1 MRITSWNLLH
11 GQGARS
17 FRAIAD
23 ALDVGNSDFVIGVQE
38 VDAFQ
43 DRSDQVFQVADLASQ
58 LSAKHFAFV
67 RCVIGTPGFKWRKVK
82 SDEAVLMASSDSTT
96 INSTNIAGKKILND
110 DNPPSYGI
118 GLITNIPVTKW
129 EVLALGKSVIGLPL
143 IFPAGDADFTGDADS
158 ANAASSSS
166 KPKLRFIYVK
176 DEPRYAVAAQ
186 LENGFTVVNMHL
198 SFVPF
203 VNLFQLWRVKRWLAK
218 MPGKHILL
226 GDLNLPFDLPVKFSK
241 WKSLVSMASYPT
253 WQPKI
258 QFDYILSDNFGMH
271 ESSSDLV
278 KPIFLKSDISDHLPV
293 TIEIN

>member
-11 GQGARS
+11 GQGAAN
-17 FRAIAD
+17 FRAIANT
-23 ALDVGNSDFVIGVQE
+23 LDVGESDFVIGVQE
-38 VDAFQ
+38 VDAYQ
-43 DRSDQVFQVADLASQ
+43 DRSDQVFQVSELASE
-58 LSAKHFAFV
+58 LGAKYFAFV
-67 RCVIGTPGFKWRKVK
+67 RCVIGTPGFKWRKVRK
-82 SDEAVLMASSDSTT
+82 DEAVLMASSDSTN
-96 INSTNIAGKKILND
+96 INSTNIAGERVLND

-143 IFPAGDADFTGDADS
+143 VFPSGEADS
-158 ANAASSSS
+158 DA

-241 WKSLVSMASYPT
+241 WKSLVTMASYPT

-258 QFDYILSDNFGMH
+258 QFDYILSDNFGADKSSE
-271 ESSSDLV
+271 ESIR
-278 KPIFLKSDISDHLPV
+278 PIYLQSNISDHLPV

>member
-11 GQGARS
+11 GQGAKS

-43 DRSDQVFQVADLASQ
+43 DRSDQVFQVADLASE
-58 LSAKHFAFV
+58 LGAKNFAFV
-67 RCVIGTPGFKWRKVK
+67 RCVIGTPGFKWRKVR
-82 SDEAVLMASSDSTT
+82 SYEAILITNSDSSGL
-96 INSTNIAGKKILND
+96 NSFNLAGKRVLNN

-118 GLITNIPVTKW
+118 GLITNISVTKW

-143 IFPAGDADFTGDADS
+143 VFPSGDVNGS
-158 ANAASSSS
+158 A

-186 LENGFTVVNMHL
+186 LANGFTVVNMHL

-258 QFDYILSDNFGMH
+258 QFDYILSDNFAVDK
-271 ESSSDLV
+271 SSKDLV

>member
-1 MRITSWNLLH
+1 MRITTWNLLH
-11 GQGARS
+11 GQGAENL
-17 FRAIAD
+17 RAIAN
-23 ALDVGNSDFVIGVQE
+23 ALDIGNSDFAIGVQE
-38 VDAFQ
+38 VDAYQ
-43 DRSDQVFQVADLASQ
+43 DRSAQVFQVSDLASE
-58 LSAKHFAFV
+58 LSAKNYGFV
-67 RCVIGTPGFKWRKVK
+67 RCVIGTPGFNWRKVR
-82 SDEAVLMASSDSTT
+82 SNEATLITNTSS
-96 INSTNIAGKKILND
+96 AND

-118 GLITNIPVTKW
+118 GLITNIPVKKW
-129 EVLALGKSVIGLPL
+129 EVLSLGKSVVGLPL
-143 IFPAGDADFTGDADS
+143 LFPAGDVNGS
-158 ANAASSSS
+158 A

-241 WKSLVSMASYPT
+241 WKSLISMASYPA

-258 QFDYILSDNFGMH
+258 QFDYILSDNFAVDK
-271 ESSSDLV
+271 SSKDLI

>member
-11 GQGARS
+11 GQGAAN
-17 FRAIAD
+17 FRDIAHT
-23 ALDVGNSDFVIGVQE
+23 LDVRNSDFVIGVQE
-38 VDAFQ
+38 VDAYQ
-43 DRSDQVFQVADLASQ
+43 DRSDQVFQVGQLASE
-58 LSAKHFAFV
+58 LGTKHFAFV
-67 RCVIGTPGFKWRKVK
+67 RCVIGTPGFKWRKVRK
-82 SDEAVLMASSDSTT
+82 DEAVLITNSNSAGLDSF
-96 INSTNIAGKKILND
+96 NQEGERVLNG

-118 GLITNIPVTKW
+118 GLITNIPVIKW
-129 EVLALGKSVIGLPL
+129 EILPLGKSIVGLPL
-143 IFPAGDADFTGDADS
+143 VFPAGEADISSTG
-158 ANAASSSS
+158 SS

-176 DEPRYAVAAQ
+176 DEPRHAVAAQ

-203 VNLFQLWRVKRWLAK
+203 VNLFQLWRVKRWLSK

-258 QFDYILSDNFGMH
+258 QFDYILSDNFGVDKASS
-271 ESSSDLV
+271 ESIRTIHLQ
-278 KPIFLKSDISDHLPV
+278 SDISDHLPV

>member
-17 FRAIAD
+17 FRAVAD

-43 DRSDQVFQVADLASQ
+43 DRSDQVFQVADLASE
-58 LSAKHFAFV
+58 LSAKHFGFV

-82 SDEAVLMASSDSTT
+82 GDEAILITNTSS
-96 INSTNIAGKKILND
+96 AND

-118 GLITNIPVTKW
+118 GLITNIPVKKW

-143 IFPAGDADFTGDADS
+143 VFPAGDADS
-158 ANAASSSS
+158 ATSSP

-258 QFDYILSDNFGMH
+258 QFDYILSDNFAVDK
-271 ESSSDLV
+271 SSKDLV
-278 KPIFLKSDISDHLPV
+278 KPIFIQSDISDHLPV

>member
-1 MRITSWNLLH
+1 MRITTWNLLH
-11 GQGARS
+11 GQGAENLRT
-17 FRAIAD
+17 IAN
-23 ALDVGNSDFVIGVQE
+23 ALDVGNSDFAIGVQE
-38 VDAFQ
+38 VDAYQ
-43 DRSDQVFQVADLASQ
+43 DRSDQVFQVSELASE
-58 LSAKHFAFV
+58 LGAKHYGFV
-67 RCVIGTPGFKWRKVK
+67 RCVIGTPGFKWRKVRK
-82 SDEAVLMASSDSTT
+82 DEAILIT
-96 INSTNIAGKKILND
+96 NSGLTNIASEGILNS

-118 GLITNIPVTKW
+118 GLIANIPVTKW
-129 EVLALGKSVIGLPL
+129 EVLALGKSVVGLPL
-143 IFPAGDADFTGDADS
+143 LFPAGDADSADAANSS
-158 ANAASSSS
+158 A

-203 VNLFQLWRVKRWLAK
+203 VNLFQLWQVKRWLAK

-241 WKSLVSMASYPT
+241 WKSLISMASYPT

-258 QFDYILSDNFGMH
+258 QFDYILSDNFAVDK
-271 ESSSDLV
+271 SSKDLI

>member
-1 MRITSWNLLH
+1 MRITTWNLLH
-11 GQGARS
+11 GQGAENL
-17 FRAIAD
+17 RAIAN
-23 ALDVGNSDFVIGVQE
+23 ALDIGNSDFAIGVQE
-38 VDAFQ
+38 VDAYQ
-43 DRSDQVFQVADLASQ
+43 DRSAQVFQVSDLASE
-58 LSAKHFAFV
+58 LSAIHFGFV
-67 RCVIGTPGFKWRKVK
+67 RCVIGTPGFNWRKVR
-82 SDEAVLMASSDSTT
+82 SNEATLITNTSS
-96 INSTNIAGKKILND
+96 AND

-118 GLITNIPVTKW
+118 GLITNIPVKKW
-129 EVLALGKSVIGLPL
+129 EVLALGKSVVGLPL
-143 IFPAGDADFTGDADS
+143 LFPAGDADSADAANSS
-158 ANAASSSS
+158 A

-241 WKSLVSMASYPT
+241 WKSLISMASYPA

-258 QFDYILSDNFGMH
+258 QFDYILSDNFAVDK
-271 ESSSDLV
+271 SSKDLI

>member
-11 GQGARS
+11 GQGAAN
-17 FRAIAD
+17 FRAIANTL
-23 ALDVGNSDFVIGVQE
+23 AVGNSDFVIGVQE
-38 VDAFQ
+38 VDAYQ
-43 DRSDQVFQVADLASQ
+43 DRSDQVFQVGQLASE
-58 LSAKHFAFV
+58 LGAKHFAFV
-67 RCVIGTPGFKWRKVK
+67 RCVIGTPGFKWRKVRN
-82 SDEAVLMASSDSTT
+82 DEAVLITNTSS
-96 INSTNIAGKKILND
+96 AKD

-118 GLITNIPVTKW
+118 GLISNIPVTKW
-129 EVLALGKSVIGLPL
+129 EILALGKSTIGLPL
-143 IFPAGDADFTGDADS
+143 VFPAGETNISSTGI
-158 ANAASSSS
+158 S

-186 LENGFTVVNMHL
+186 LENGYTVANMHL

-203 VNLFQLWRVKRWLAK
+203 VNLFQLWRVKRWLSK

-241 WKSLVSMASYPT
+241 WKSLVSTASYPT

-258 QFDYILSDNFGMH
+258 QFDYILSDNFGLDKA
-271 ESSSDLV
+271 SNKLIRPV
-278 KPIFLKSDISDHLPV
+278 YLKSDISDHLPV